1 MATAST
7 GPARVRVEQA
17 GLELKDCFL
26 GRTGSGKDPHR
37 DSGGLHGDACPG
49 SHAEADHGSA
59 APQQA
64 DEPAVIVRMGMRVP
78 ILVGGRAFGR
88 GLVVGADFALL
99 DPAIPDGADEEGRTP
114 PKVG

>member
-1 MATAST
+1 
-7 GPARVRVEQA
+7 
-17 GLELKDCFL
+17 
-26 GRTGSGKDPHR
+26 
-37 DSGGLHGDACPG
+37 
-49 SHAEADHGSA
+49 
-59 APQQA
+59 
-64 DEPAVIVRMGMRVP
+64 MGMRVP